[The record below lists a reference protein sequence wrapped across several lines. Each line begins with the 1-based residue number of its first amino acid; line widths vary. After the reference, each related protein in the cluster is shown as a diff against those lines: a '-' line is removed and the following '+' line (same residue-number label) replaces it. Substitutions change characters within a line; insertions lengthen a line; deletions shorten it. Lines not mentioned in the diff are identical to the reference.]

1 MGTLSKKKHFNEL
14 LKVITES
21 IYGSVLH
28 ICEGD

>member
-28 ICEGD
+28 IIM